1 MKSCRNCENSR
12 HDGYYHIR
20 LICRVN
26 NRVVVPYSMSKD
38 ENNASD
44 TSARKIANTCPSYTP
59 EGESK

>member
-20 LICRVN
+20 LICRLN
-26 NRVVVPYSMSKD
+26 NRVVVPYSMSDK
-38 ENNASD
+38 ENKASD
-44 TSARKIANTCPSYTP
+44 TSARNIAKTCHAYTP

>member
-26 NRVVVPYSMSKD
+26 SRVVVPYSMSKD
-38 ENNASD
+38 ENTASD
-44 TSARKIANTCPSYTP
+44 TSARNIAKTCPSYTP